1 MVARPPRLN
10 ELLEFGMGTLAV
22 SVSRLEID
30 PIIEK
35 QVLIAFTQESIPTA
49 CIRYFHDLFIICSF
63 VFLDSFSM
71 QFRCDFDSFSMRFRF
86 IFDAISIHF
95 RCDFDSFS
103 MRSRFTFDAISLN
116 LESDVLNTLTT
127 DHGRN
132 TRFIEQRLITYRLNE
147 PMKSSWEYL
156 LPCRQIMSPALHLLI
171 NHIFALFIPLFN
183 QFRN

>member
-71 QFRCDFDSFSMRFRF
+71 QFRCDFDSFSMR
-86 IFDAISIHF
+86 
-95 RCDFDSFS
+95 
-103 MRSRFTFDAISLN
+103 SRFTLDAISLN

>member
-71 QFRCDFDSFSMRFRF
+71 Q
-86 IFDAISIHF
+86 F